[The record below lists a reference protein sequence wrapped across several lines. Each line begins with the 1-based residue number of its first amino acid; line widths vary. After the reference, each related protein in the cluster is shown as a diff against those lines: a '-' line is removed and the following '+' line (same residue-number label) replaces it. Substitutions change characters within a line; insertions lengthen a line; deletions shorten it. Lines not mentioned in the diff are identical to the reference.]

1 MNTDWASTASE
12 SAPSSSRR
20 KVWGGLAV
28 LLVAALGL
36 LALAMTSGDGASSS
50 DDPDTIRFR
59 VVDEQGRPI
68 SHAEVFVLASED
80 MPAGGAGEWSDA
92 DATLTLPIAVQG
104 SAIAVQA
111 RGYRSDVVK
120 SVTEDLEFVLQH
132 GLVIR
137 LEVQGGDAEA
147 AGDTVLVFQVI
158 PEPTGDLT
166 ADQLAKIADLIAT
179 LEPQPDG
186 GVMLRGGDVGF
197 AVQAAI
203 AEQGLLIPLAG
214 RYGVRWGLL
223 DPKSKMWY
231 SLPEDVRA
239 VIDVADD
246 RRTQV
251 FAIPVSAEAI
261 QKTRQGLSEQIRQ
274 IRAR

>member
-1 MNTDWASTASE
+1 MKARFSTS
-12 SAPSSSRR
+12 
-20 KVWGGLAV
+20 
-28 LLVAALGL
+28 
-36 LALAMTSGDGASSS
+36 
-50 DDPDTIRFR
+50 
-59 VVDEQGRPI
+59 

-92 DATLTLPIAVQG
+92 DATLTLPIAVRG

-111 RGYRSDVVK
+111 RGYRSDVAP
-120 SVTEDLEFVLQH
+120 SVTGDQEFALQH

-137 LEVQGGDAEA
+137 LEVEGADAEA
-147 AGDTVLVFQVI
+147 AGDAVLVFQVI

-166 ADQLAKIADLIAT
+166 ADQLAKIADLIAA
-179 LEPQPDG
+179 LEPPPEG

-203 AEQGLLIPLAG
+203 AEKGLLIPLAG

-223 DPKSKMWY
+223 DPKSRMWY
-231 SLPEDVRA
+231 ALPEDVRA

-261 QKTRQGLSEQIRQ
+261 QRTRKGLSERVRE